1 MRREQAASP
10 LETDPPAS
18 THRAGA
24 VLVLGEPGGL
34 GVALVTRLERDEI
47 EVLHR
52 PGGTDEEAAA
62 AVTSQTWQA
71 LVVASRNDVEA
82 LRLALLCAH
91 LRPDIPLV
99 VTLFD
104 RTVGRELQVLVP
116 WARVVSPAQH
126 VATTVVRQ
134 CLAAGVRPAPR
145 WRAGVRIV
153 DDALRLMLLSA
164 TALLFTIAVEAC
176 AAMIALDEPPL
187 DAVYVAVRSAT
198 TVAPPPEVLA
208 APAWF
213 KVVSILSMLVSLGV
227 LAVVT
232 AALVRRLGR
241 VRLTTVLG
249 ARAAPLRCHVLLI
262 GFGQVGFRVAQE
274 LRRAGIPVLGVDR
287 DPDAPSLRLAR
298 AAGIPVAIARGDD
311 REVLE
316 RLGVRRCAAVTVVT
330 SDDLV
335 NVSVGLAVADAAP
348 GVPVVLR
355 LGDGEVAAETDSLLH
370 LGHICD
376 PHSIAADALL
386 AELTA
391 TWDSAACDA
400 CVRGGASRTTERGDD
415 QRGP

>member
-1 MRREQAASP
+1 MSSKQAAPPEETEHAASSP
-10 LETDPPAS
+10 CA
-18 THRAGA
+18 RA
-24 VLVLGEPGGL
+24 VLVLGDPGGV
-34 GVALVTRLERDEI
+34 GVALVTRLERDGI

-52 PGGTDEEAAA
+52 PGGTDEEAAT
-62 AVTSQTWQA
+62 AVTSHRWQA
-71 LVVASRNDVEA
+71 LVVASRNDIEA

-116 WARVVSPAQH
+116 WARVVSPAQR
-126 VATTVVRQ
+126 VALAVVRE
-134 CLAAGVRPAPR
+134 CLAAGVRPVPR

-164 TALLFTIAVEAC
+164 AALLSTVAAEAT

-213 KVVSILSMLVSLGV
+213 KVVSILGMLISLAV

-249 ARAAPLRCHVLLI
+249 ARAAPLRRHVLLI

-274 LRRAGIPVLGVDR
+274 LRRAGIPVLGVER
-287 DPDAPSLRLAR
+287 DPEAASLRLAR

-316 RLGVRRCAAVTVVT
+316 RLGVRRSAAVAVVT
-330 SDDLV
+330 SDDFV

-355 LGDGEVAAETDSLLH
+355 LGDGDVAAETDSLLH
-370 LGHICD
+370 LGRICD

-386 AELTA
+386 TVLTA
-391 TWDSAACDA
+391 CWDPAACDA
-400 CVRGGASRTTERGDD
+400 TGREEAARTTERGDD